1 MKLTKKRLIE
11 IIKEELINES
21 PEGRAQMHAKG
32 LSKDALR
39 LASYL
44 KKGDVDEARYF
55 MKDIINSLK
64 EVEKYTRKNDAAFVA
79 LKKGPVKFSEGKL
92 NEGKM
97 IQWEIK
103 DRDKNK
109 VSKILNKLRLKMG
122 KNYDF
127 GASRRGA
134 TFILE
139 LDKKFEDKVLEML
152 IKNRINVQGA

>member
-1 MKLTKKRLIE
+1 MKITKQRLKE
-11 IIKEELINES
+11 IIREELMNES

-39 LASYL
+39 LATYL
-44 KKGDVDEARYF
+44 KKGDVDKARYF
-55 MKDIINSLK
+55 MKDIIDSLK
-64 EVEKYTRKNDAAFVA
+64 EVEKFTRKNDAAYVA
-79 LKKGPVKFSEGKL
+79 LKKGPLKFAEGKL

-97 IQWEIK
+97 VQLQIKEIEK
-103 DRDKNK
+103 KK
-109 VSKILNKLRLKMG
+109 VKKILDKLKLKMG

-127 GASRRGA
+127 GAGKGS

>member
-55 MKDIINSLK
+55 MKDIIDSLK
-64 EVEKYTRKNDAAFVA
+64 EVEKYTRKNDAAYIA
-79 LKKGPVKFSEGKL
+79 LKKGPLAFKEGKL
-92 NEGKM
+92 NEGKRRQLQIPVM
-97 IQWEIK
+97 
-103 DRDKNK
+103 DKLK
-109 VSKILNKLRLKMG
+109 VDKILKKNRLKIG
-122 KNYDF
+122 KDYDI
-127 GASRRGA
+127 GVGKGA
-134 TFILE
+134 TFILDVDQKV
-139 LDKKFEDKVLEML
+139 LDKLLDILVA
-152 IKNRINVQGA
+152 NRIRVNEV

>member
-1 MKLTKKRLIE
+1 MKLTKKRLKE
-11 IIKEELINES
+11 IIREELMNES

-39 LASYL
+39 LATYL
-44 KKGDVDEARYF
+44 KKGDVDKARYF
-55 MKDIINSLK
+55 MKDIIDSLK
-64 EVEKYTRKNDAAFVA
+64 EVEKFTRKNDAAYVA
-79 LKKGPVKFSEGKL
+79 LKKGPLKFAEGKL

-97 IQWEIK
+97 VQLQIKEIEK
-103 DRDKNK
+103 KK
-109 VSKILNKLRLKMG
+109 VKKILDKLRLKMG

-127 GASRRGA
+127 GVGKGS

-139 LDKKFEDKVLEML
+139 LDTKFEDKVLEML